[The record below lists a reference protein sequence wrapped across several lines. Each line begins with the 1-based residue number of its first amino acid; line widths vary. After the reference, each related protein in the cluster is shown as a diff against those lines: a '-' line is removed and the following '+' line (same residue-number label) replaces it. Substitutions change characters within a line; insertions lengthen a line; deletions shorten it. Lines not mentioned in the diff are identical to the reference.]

1 MSANN
6 ALKLAIMAGVRA
18 RVERENATNADD
30 PIVSIASLA
39 YWDGIYNMAASFIAA
54 IDEKRELDVL
64 MDDIVRYAS
73 DVIQALSEKDEEDD
87 G

>member
-1 MSANN
+1 MNPQN
-6 ALKLAIMAGVRA
+6 ALKLAIAAGVRA
-18 RVERENATNADD
+18 GAERETAIAADD

-39 YWDGIYNMAASFIAA
+39 YWDGVYNMAASFIAA
-54 IDEKRELDVL
+54 IDEKRELDAL

-73 DVIQALSEKDEEDD
+73 DVIQALSEKDEEDN